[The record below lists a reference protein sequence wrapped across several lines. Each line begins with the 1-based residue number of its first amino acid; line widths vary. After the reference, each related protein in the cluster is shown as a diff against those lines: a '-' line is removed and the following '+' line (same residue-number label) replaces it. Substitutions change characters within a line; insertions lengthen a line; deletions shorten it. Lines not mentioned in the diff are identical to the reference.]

1 MEENVKGDR
10 LHLTMLHIR
19 CEDVY
24 LWYQIK
30 SNYMNLGYSPK
41 DLAFDEEA
49 QGKLVSGIKKLSKA
63 VKSTLGPSG
72 NTVLIESP
80 NHTHGLT
87 VTKDG
92 VTVAKSIDLIDPI
105 ENLAVK
111 IVKQAADRTATEAGD
126 GTTTSIVLTES
137 LILNGLDHLNANPSL
152 NRTELLRSLVEVSDL
167 VVEKLK
173 QNGKKLTNAMLT
185 DVATISA
192 NNDKNIGGII
202 AGVYKEV
209 GKTGIVTVER
219 SQSTETYAETTLGL
233 KIDRGYLSPLFI
245 NDQKKDEC
253 VYEDVMV
260 LVADM
265 EISNILQLE
274 LVLKPIIQEN
284 KKILLIAPC
293 NVNVVNTLA
302 ANVMKNNLKIVAIQP
317 PSFGYKQ
324 HELMQDIAVS
334 VGATYYSE
342 KTGDDLSLIN
352 YSDLGHAAKV
362 IVSSDK
368 TILIKSSS
376 RSKQSEIDQRVEQLW
391 QSHAQAAKKADKDF
405 LLERIASLTGGIG
418 VIYVGGNTDLEQKEL
433 YDRVDDAVCA
443 VRSAL
448 EEGILPGSGRALHH
462 IATQDTMFSS
472 IVPHSAEKLA
482 AIHILKQSL
491 QAPLNQ
497 ILTNAG
503 ISVHSVYDDVTEFN
517 MGYNLKTGSHG
528 DLIKMGVVDP
538 LKVTRCALQN
548 AISVA
553 VTILSTNAI
562 VTMARVYEPQ
572 P

>member
-1 MEENVKGDR
+1 
-10 LHLTMLHIR
+10 
-19 CEDVY
+19 
-24 LWYQIK
+24 
-30 SNYMNLGYSPK
+30 MNLGYSPK